1 MTDIRFFFDPACPWT
16 WSTGRW
22 VTEVAPHRNLSITW
36 ETFSL
41 RYRNHD
47 NPRYDWIRAELDAQ
61 YPALRIIEATR
72 TQHGNDAVASLYT
85 ALGTLIHHQQD
96 DNLTRLPEALAMAGL
111 PAQLIA
117 EGVNVSWDDAIE
129 TSTEH
134 GRALIGDDAG
144 IPLIVI
150 PNNPAIF
157 FGPVLS
163 PAPVGLAALELW
175 DAFAALGKFEG
186 LYEIKRTRNTRPIFT
201 PLPATSS

>member
-16 WSTGRW
+16 WITARW

-41 RYRNHD
+41 RYRNRD
-47 NPRYDWIRAELDAQ
+47 NPGYDWIRAELDAQ

-72 TQHGNDAVASLYT
+72 SQFGNEAVASLYT
-85 ALGTLIHHQQD
+85 ALGTLIHHQHD
-96 DNLTRLPEALAMAGL
+96 DNLTRLSEALAMAGL
-111 PAQLIA
+111 PAQLID
-117 EGVNVSWDDAIE
+117 EGANASWDGAIE
-129 TSTEH
+129 TSTEN

-144 IPLIVI
+144 IPLIVV
-150 PNNPAIF
+150 PDNPSIL

-163 PAPVGLAALELW
+163 PTPTGPAAVELW
-175 DAFAALGKFEG
+175 DTFTVLGKFEG
-186 LYEIKRTRNTRPIFT
+186 LYEIKRTRHKRPIFT